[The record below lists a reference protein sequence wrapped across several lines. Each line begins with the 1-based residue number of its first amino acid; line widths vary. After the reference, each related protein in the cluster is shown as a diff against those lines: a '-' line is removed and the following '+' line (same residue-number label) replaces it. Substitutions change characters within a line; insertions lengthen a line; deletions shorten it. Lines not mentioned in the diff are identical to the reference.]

1 MRRKRRTLNRVASDG
16 EDLCCFSRLYFPVHG
31 SQTLP
36 GASSS
41 IVVKFADTDK
51 ERQLRKMQQ
60 MTNQLGL
67 LNPLALTQA
76 YGAYGVYAQVRRIP
90 RSKELM

>member
-1 MRRKRRTLNRVASDG
+1 MLFWS
-16 EDLCCFSRLYFPVHG
+16 SFPFAVHG

-76 YGAYGVYAQVRRIP
+76 YGAYGVYAQVSYCPERAF
-90 RSKELM
+90 